1 MSYGSDICPNCGGEV
16 RVAEG
21 YGGTCPNCGH
31 WVSAGTVDSLQ
42 AQLDREKKEE
52 EIRRE
57 RMKHVIKIVVTCYD
71 HDEDNSWSW
80 TKEFTNMED
89 AEKWERSHGGG
100 YSEYEYYDENG
111 RIE

>member
-1 MSYGSDICPNCGGEV
+1 MSYGCDICPKCGGEV
-16 RVAEG
+16 KTYDG

-31 WVSAGTVDSLQ
+31 WVSAGTVDSIQ
-42 AQLDREKKEE
+42 AELDRERKEE

-57 RMKHVIKIVVTCYD
+57 RMKHIVKIEVTCYD
-71 HDEDNSWSW
+71 YDEDRSWSL

-100 YSEYEYYDENG
+100 YTEYTYYDENG

>member
-1 MSYGSDICPNCGGEV
+1 MSYGSDICPKCGGEV

-31 WVSAGTVDSLQ
+31 WVSAGTVDSIQ
-42 AQLDREKKEE
+42 AQIDREKKEE

-57 RMKHVIKIVVTCYD
+57 RMKHVIKVEVECSEADDDRIYRWGKD
-71 HDEDNSWSW
+71 FDNKEDAWEWARKQSGCA
-80 TKEFTNMED
+80 EFT
-89 AEKWERSHGGG
+89 
-100 YSEYEYYDENG
+100 YYDEKG